1 MAVTAPDAKQI
12 FKDQQKFET
21 SGRSVTLAESIQ
33 HTIVVNGK
41 YQDLMDM
48 KLSVGSRVPSWIDQ
62 PTVESGDL
70 YVLNFTITKNEDA
83 EMATLN
89 LTAVEA
95 KDVHKPFHQTVD
107 IDVAEVQKKII
118 NHPLFKDDKTKLQ
131 IRLFEATEEN
141 LRYSKNGEPQCMF
154 NLKTGQALQ
163 FPTALDDENA
173 ILYAKALLLGAETY
187 NVYLPVVTRVSQYL
201 KLPSV
206 EVKAG
211 VNTVSGVIDPEGLA
225 KLGEFD
231 DTVPV
236 EIDGFTKGK
245 WFKGGDKFQQNA
257 NGSWTRTESWTYTN
271 DLRLEWIYKN
281 GAAKE
286 LLVADGQSKK

>member
-1 MAVTAPDAKQI
+1 MAVLAPDAKQI
-12 FKDQQKFET
+12 FKDNQKFET

-62 PTVESGDL
+62 TTVESGDL

-89 LTAVEA
+89 ITAVEA
-95 KDVHKPFHQTVD
+95 NDVYKPFHQTVD
-107 IDVAEVQKKII
+107 IDVSEVQKKLI
-118 NHPLFKDDKTKLQ
+118 NHPKLKDPKTQFQ
-131 IRLFEATEEN
+131 IRMFEATDEN
-141 LRYSKNGEPQCMF
+141 LRYSPKDGAPQSMF
-154 NLKTGQALQ
+154 NLTTGQAMQ
-163 FPTALDDENA
+163 FPVALTDQGA
-173 ILYAKALLLGAETY
+173 VAYAKAGLLGVDSY

-206 EVKAG
+206 VSSSGANEVQ
-211 VNTVSGVIDPEGLA
+211 GVINPDGLS
-225 KLGEFD
+225 KLGEYD
-231 DTVPV
+231 DGIPV
-236 EIDGFTKGK
+236 TIKGFEQGM
-245 WFKGGDKFQQNA
+245 WFKSGDKFQQNA
-257 NGSWTRTESWTYTN
+257 NGSWTRTESWVYTN
-271 DLRLEWIYKN
+271 DLRMEWIYKD

-286 LLVADGQSKK
+286 VLVTGKDNK